1 MHSQGLDFDQLFAAL
16 EFANPHTLFVDL
28 ELTIVK
34 VGKAFKKSSTRCKE
48 GEHFNEVF
56 RWLPGNGFEKLTVDR
71 QILQF
76 VESTTGHQRYKIS
89 GRKTDWGYV
98 LHGNPIVNAEFHISD
113 YHLTLKD
120 FSQQNYIAEYL
131 FLLQSSSKALEELQ
145 TINKEYL
152 EKNKA
157 LEQSREELISTALFP
172 NENPNPV
179 LRVDDNFS
187 LLYSN
192 PASKVFLG
200 DFSFDHGVLTD
211 PELRESLSMIINDQ
225 KDISYFNF
233 DRNKRTYLLN
243 IRCNSVQRFFN
254 IYATDITRFV
264 ELEEEKEREM
274 KLLNNRL
281 EEQQQFYEYILNNI
295 PSDIAV
301 FDEQHRYLFVNP
313 QGIKNDELRKWI
325 LGKDDF
331 EYCSYRGLPEDGARY
346 RREKFL
352 EVLRENKEVEW
363 EDDRMDRYGNR
374 SVIMR
379 RMRPIFNAATHKTNV
394 VGYGID
400 ITQRKLAEERLVQSK
415 IRLQLQE
422 QFLNASSDA
431 IQVAGQDGYFVY
443 INQAASDRLGI
454 TADKI
459 LDYKVSDIDPQFKDP
474 KAWKEHLAFLKKHGE
489 FSAESLN
496 VNQKTGEVIDVE
508 VKVRY
513 LEIDG
518 EGYIIAASRDISE
531 RKLNERILKNK
542 TEFQRLIMEVAT
554 EFIDVQQNDL
564 QQLINNTLAR
574 LGNFMQVD
582 RVYIFDYNHERETTS
597 NTYEWAAEGVDP
609 EIDNLQDIPYE
620 YVPVWIETHFQGKNI
635 EVENTSLLPDGGFKE
650 LLLEQNIKSL
660 IALPMMLEGVC
671 IGFVGL
677 DSVKDYRRFYEDE
690 KVLLNLLSRMLVNVK
705 ERIRATTAIYESNE
719 KIRVI
724 NEELQRILQA
734 EKTVNLLADSFLT
747 GNNYE
752 DICWDIVENIIT
764 QLDFEDCVI
773 YKADGKELVQIAAMG
788 NKTRRRREL
797 DRALRIPVGQG
808 IVGTVAKTGKPL
820 LISDTSSD
828 DRYIVDDQMR
838 LSELAVPIKIGR
850 KVWGVIDSENRNKHF
865 FTQLH
870 ERVLLTVANMLSQK
884 IEAIEEQTMKEK
896 LQKEIVA
903 MNQEL
908 ESRVIEE
915 TNRNIELSKSITD
928 QEKLVTIGEIA
939 SGIAHDLNTPLGA
952 IKIGAESIRYT
963 IDNLLNVVSLCTDR
977 QIQFAL
983 NRSIE
988 QEGELFVGGLQQRKE
1003 MKEMEVFIAENYPS
1017 LPAEDRNR
1025 TVLLFSKTRIL
1036 TSHPD
1041 LIQEVLSTENPYE
1054 FLELIYNLQIIR
1066 NFVQTIL
1073 TSSERAT
1080 KVIQDLRSYIKDQRN
1095 TERGPVNLRKNI
1107 ETVLNVFNY
1116 EIKRAVEL
1124 VFDVDETLFI
1134 EGFDIKLFQLWS
1146 NIIKNAI
1153 ESLDQFRERGII
1165 KIISETTDDK
1175 IVIRISNNG
1184 PKIPDEIRTKI
1195 FEKFF
1200 TTKAARNGSGL
1211 GLSIVRSTLEDHD
1224 ASMDLIS
1231 DDEWTTFSFSFK
1243 KLNYK
1248 STPKNSVEI
1257 ELL

>member
-1 MHSQGLDFDQLFAAL
+1 MHSTGVDFDQLFAAL
-16 EFANPHTLFVDL
+16 EFANPHTLFVDAN
-28 ELTIVK
+28 LTIFK
-34 VGKAFKKSSTRCKE
+34 VGKAFQKSLKQCRE
-48 GEHFNEVF
+48 GKDFSEVF
-56 RWLPGNGFEKLTVDR
+56 RWLPGNGFEKLTYDR

-76 VESTTGHQRYKIS
+76 VEATTGKQRYKIS

-98 LHGNPIVNAEFHISD
+98 LHGNPIVNADFHISD
-113 YHLTLKD
+113 YNLTLKD
-120 FSQQNYIAEYL
+120 FSKQNYIAEYL
-131 FLLQSSSKALEELQ
+131 FLLQSSSKSLEELQ
-145 TINKEYL
+145 AINKEFL

-157 LEQSREELISTALFP
+157 LQQSREELVSTALFP

-179 LRVDDNFS
+179 LRVDDRFT

-192 PASKVFLG
+192 PASKLFLE
-200 DFSFDHGVLTD
+200 DFSFELGILTD
-211 PELRESLSMIINDQ
+211 TELIDFLTMILKDK
-225 KDISYFNF
+225 KDISYCNLQ
-233 DRNKRTYLLN
+233 RNKRTYLLN
-243 IRCNSVQRFFN
+243 IRCNVIQRFFN

-313 QGIKNDELRKWI
+313 QGIINDEIRQWI
-325 LGKDDF
+325 IGKDDF
-331 EYCSYRGLPEDGARY
+331 EYCRFRGISEEIAKY
-346 RREKFL
+346 RRERFL
-352 EVLRENKEVEW
+352 EVIRENKEVEW
-363 EDDRMDRYGNR
+363 EDDRVDSKGKR
-374 SVIMR
+374 SVLMR
-379 RMRPIFNAATHKTNV
+379 RMRPIFNAIEHKTNV

-400 ITQRKLAEERLVQSK
+400 ITQRKLAEESLVQSK

-454 TADKI
+454 AAKEI
-459 LDYKVSDIDPQFKDP
+459 HKYKVSDIDPQFQDS
-474 KAWKEHLAFLKKHGE
+474 KAWEEHLSFLKEHKG
-489 FSAESLN
+489 FSAESIN

-518 EGYIIAASRDISE
+518 KGYIIAASRDISE
-531 RKLNERILKNK
+531 RKLNERILMNK

-554 EFIDVQQNDL
+554 EFIDVEQNDL
-564 QQLINNTLAR
+564 PRLIDYTLAR

-582 RVYIFDYNHERETTS
+582 RVYIFDYNHEQQTTS
-597 NTYEWAAEGVDP
+597 NTFEWAAEGVEP
-609 EIDNLQDIPYE
+609 EINNLQDIPYD

-635 EVENTSLLPDGGFKE
+635 EVENTLLLPDGGFKD

-677 DSVKDYRRFYEDE
+677 DSVKDFRRFYEDE
-690 KVLLNLLSRMLVNVK
+690 KVLLNLLARMLVNVK
-705 ERIRATTAIYESNE
+705 ERIRATMAIYQSNE

-724 NEELQRILQA
+724 NQELQRILQA

-747 GNNYE
+747 GTNYE
-752 DICWDIVENIIT
+752 EICWDIVENIIA

-773 YKADGKELVQIAAMG
+773 YKANGKELFQIAAMG
-788 NKTRRRREL
+788 NKTLGRREL
-797 DRALRIPVGQG
+797 KGTLVIPFGQG
-808 IVGTVAKTGKPL
+808 IVGTVAKTRKPL
-820 LISDTSSD
+820 LVSDTSSD
-828 DRYIVDDQMR
+828 KRYILDDEMR
-838 LSELAVPIKIGR
+838 FSELAVPIKMG
-850 KVWGVIDSENRNKHF
+850 KKLWGVIDSENPKKHF
-865 FTQLH
+865 FTRLH
-870 ERVLLTVANMLSQK
+870 ERVLLTVANMLSHK
-884 IEAIEEQTMKEK
+884 IEALEEQSMKEK

-908 ESRVIEE
+908 ETRVIEE

-952 IKIGAESIRYT
+952 IKIGAESILYT

-988 QEGELFVGGLQQRKE
+988 LEGELFVGGLQQRKE
-1003 MKEMEVFIAENYPS
+1003 MKEMEVFVSQNYPS
-1017 LPAEDRNR
+1017 ITAENR
-1025 TVLLFSKTRIL
+1025 SRLVLMFSKTR
-1036 TSHPD
+1036 
-1041 LIQEVLSTENPYE
+1041 VLSSQPEMIEEVISSENPFE

-1080 KVIQDLRSYIKDQRN
+1080 KVIQDLRSFIKDQRN
-1095 TERGPVNLRKNI
+1095 TERGPVNLYKNI

-1116 EIKRAVEL
+1116 EIKRSVEL
-1124 VFDVDETLFI
+1124 VFEVDESLFI

-1153 ESLDQFRERGII
+1153 ESLENYRDRGVI
-1165 KIISETTDDK
+1165 KISSESMEDK

-1231 DDEWTTFSFSFK
+1231 GDDWTTFSFTFRR
-1243 KLNYK
+1243 LNY
-1248 STPKNSVEI
+1248 TDAAKNFVEI

>member
-1 MHSQGLDFDQLFAAL
+1 
-16 EFANPHTLFVDL
+16 
-28 ELTIVK
+28 
-34 VGKAFKKSSTRCKE
+34 
-48 GEHFNEVF
+48 
-56 RWLPGNGFEKLTVDR
+56 
-71 QILQF
+71 
-76 VESTTGHQRYKIS
+76 
-89 GRKTDWGYV
+89 
-98 LHGNPIVNAEFHISD
+98 
-113 YHLTLKD
+113 
-120 FSQQNYIAEYL
+120 
-131 FLLQSSSKALEELQ
+131 
-145 TINKEYL
+145 
-152 EKNKA
+152 
-157 LEQSREELISTALFP
+157 
-172 NENPNPV
+172 
-179 LRVDDNFS
+179 
-187 LLYSN
+187 
-192 PASKVFLG
+192 
-200 DFSFDHGVLTD
+200 
-211 PELRESLSMIINDQ
+211 
-225 KDISYFNF
+225 
-233 DRNKRTYLLN
+233 
-243 IRCNSVQRFFN
+243 
-254 IYATDITRFV
+254 
-264 ELEEEKEREM
+264 
-274 KLLNNRL
+274 
-281 EEQQQFYEYILNNI
+281 
-295 PSDIAV
+295 
-301 FDEQHRYLFVNP
+301 
-313 QGIKNDELRKWI
+313 
-325 LGKDDF
+325 
-331 EYCSYRGLPEDGARY
+331 
-346 RREKFL
+346 
-352 EVLRENKEVEW
+352 
-363 EDDRMDRYGNR
+363 
-374 SVIMR
+374 
-379 RMRPIFNAATHKTNV
+379 MRPIFNAIEHKTNV

-400 ITQRKLAEERLVQSK
+400 ITQRKLAEESLVQSK

-454 TADKI
+454 AAKEI
-459 LDYKVSDIDPQFKDP
+459 HKYKVSDIDPQFQDS
-474 KAWKEHLAFLKKHGE
+474 KAWEEHLSFLKEHKG
-489 FSAESLN
+489 FSAESIN

-518 EGYIIAASRDISE
+518 KGYIIAASRDISE
-531 RKLNERILKNK
+531 RKLNERILMNK

-554 EFIDVQQNDL
+554 EFIDVEQNDL
-564 QQLINNTLAR
+564 PRLIDYTLAR

-582 RVYIFDYNHERETTS
+582 RVYIFDYNHEQQTTS
-597 NTYEWAAEGVDP
+597 NTFEWAAEGVEP
-609 EIDNLQDIPYE
+609 EINNLQDIPYD

-635 EVENTSLLPDGGFKE
+635 EVENTLLLPDGGFKD

-677 DSVKDYRRFYEDE
+677 DSVKDFRRFYEDE
-690 KVLLNLLSRMLVNVK
+690 KVLLNLLARMLVNVK
-705 ERIRATTAIYESNE
+705 ERIRATMAIYQSNE

-724 NEELQRILQA
+724 NQELQRILQA

-747 GNNYE
+747 GTNYE
-752 DICWDIVENIIT
+752 EICWDIVENIIA

-773 YKADGKELVQIAAMG
+773 YKANGKELFQIAAMG
-788 NKTRRRREL
+788 NKTLGRREL
-797 DRALRIPVGQG
+797 KGTLVIPFGQG
-808 IVGTVAKTGKPL
+808 IVGTVAKTRKPL
-820 LISDTSSD
+820 LVSDTSSD
-828 DRYIVDDQMR
+828 KRYILDDEMR
-838 LSELAVPIKIGR
+838 FSELAVPIKMG
-850 KVWGVIDSENRNKHF
+850 KKLWGVIDSENPKKHF
-865 FTQLH
+865 FTRLH
-870 ERVLLTVANMLSQK
+870 ERVLLTVANMLSHK
-884 IEAIEEQTMKEK
+884 IEALEEQSMKEK

-908 ESRVIEE
+908 ETRVIEE

-952 IKIGAESIRYT
+952 IKIGAESILYT

-988 QEGELFVGGLQQRKE
+988 LEGELFVGGLQQRKE
-1003 MKEMEVFIAENYPS
+1003 MKEMEVFVSQNYPS
-1017 LPAEDRNR
+1017 ITAENR
-1025 TVLLFSKTRIL
+1025 SRLVLMFSKTR
-1036 TSHPD
+1036 
-1041 LIQEVLSTENPYE
+1041 VLSSQPEMIEEVISSENPFE

-1080 KVIQDLRSYIKDQRN
+1080 KVIQDLRSFIKDQRN
-1095 TERGPVNLRKNI
+1095 TERGPVNLYKNI

-1116 EIKRAVEL
+1116 EIKRSVEL
-1124 VFDVDETLFI
+1124 VFEVDESLFI

-1153 ESLDQFRERGII
+1153 ESLENYRDRGVI
-1165 KIISETTDDK
+1165 KISSESMEDK

-1231 DDEWTTFSFSFK
+1231 GDDWTTFSFTFRR
-1243 KLNYK
+1243 LNY
-1248 STPKNSVEI
+1248 TDAAKNFVEI